1 MFDGTNFQDKVA
13 LVTGG
18 ASGIGLA
25 LANAFADRGAKLVLA
40 DLDRPALESVRAEF
54 VSRGTEVLAVVTDVT
69 DKASVAALADETYT
83 RFGHVD
89 ILCNNAGVA
98 TFGSMVEATQ
108 ADWDFTM
115 GVNVW
120 GVVNG
125 VQAFVPNMVKRGE
138 GGYVVNTA
146 SMAGLIGMEY
156 LGVYCM
162 SKFAV
167 VGMTES
173 LAREL
178 RSTSIG
184 VSLLCPMVVDT
195 PINENS
201 VRMRPD
207 HLSNPQDVSEPD
219 MSLVGGVVGA
229 EEVADRV
236 LAAMAERDLYI
247 LTHPEQAPILEK
259 RAQRLA
265 EAAAKVLA

>member
-1 MFDGTNFQDKVA
+1 MFDGKNFDGKVA

-25 LANAFADRGAKLVLA
+25 LASAFAERGSNLVLA
-40 DLDRPALESVRAEF
+40 DLDAPALAAVAASFMDQGV
-54 VSRGTEVLAVVTDVT
+54 EVLAVPTDVT
-69 DKASVAALADETYT
+69 DPASMLALAEATYE

-98 TFGSMVEATQ
+98 TFGSMINASQ
-108 ADWDFTM
+108 SDWDFTM

-125 VQAFVPNMVKRGE
+125 VQTFVPGMVERGE
-138 GGYVVNTA
+138 GGYVINTA

-156 LGVYCM
+156 LGAYCA

-178 RSTSIG
+178 KAAHIG

-207 HLSNPQDVSEPD
+207 HLSDGDTGEDPGVT
-219 MSLVGGVVGA
+219 LTGGVVQPT
-229 EEVADRV
+229 EVAERV
-236 LAAMAERDLYI
+236 LAGMRDRDLYI
-247 LTHPEQAPILEK
+247 LTHPEQAGILAK
-259 RAQRLA
+259 RARRLA
-265 EAAAKVLA
+265 EAAEKALA